1 VENVAHEKIK
11 SFFVML
17 AVFGCVGV
25 IGWAVVQSH
34 ANSEVFPS
42 LTPSPQV
49 LTLDELQMA
58 KVSHPPPLLF
68 AVSPSQIPFLWKTLN
83 SPTVHP
89 VEEEN
94 P

>member
-1 VENVAHEKIK
+1 MAHEKLK

-17 AVFGCVGV
+17 AVFGCVGA

-49 LTLDELQMA
+49 LTLDAATQGTGA
-58 KVSHPPPLLF
+58 TFP
-68 AVSPSQIPFLWKTLN
+68 T
-83 SPTVHP
+83 SPTPNLHFTSSSFM
-89 VEEEN
+89 EDAK
-94 P
+94 